1 MTDEYGKYDVRA
13 LVARVVSGDMKAF
26 EVIYQNTYRQVYY
39 TCMSFLKNEQ
49 NVYDVMQ
56 DTYITALTH
65 LQQLEN
71 PERITAWLN
80 TIAVNKCRQFLG
92 KKMPVQ
98 LDEAAGVNLLEE
110 NDNFL
115 PESYVLNAE
124 KRKIILNI
132 MQEELSAVQYQ
143 TIIMYYFDG
152 MSTSEIAACMEC
164 PEGTVSYRLSAAR
177 GKIKEGVQRYE
188 NTNGVKLYSSGTTA
202 LLTAVFLAETQGLV
216 IPNFLTSVF
225 SAAFGVTAGA
235 VAGTALG
242 AAAGPMTGGAA
253 LNAVAGT
260 AAGGAALGATAG
272 TTAGGVTTGVTS
284 AGLKTAGKLGIK
296 GLFKTLKAK
305 IVASVV
311 AASVVAGGAAGIII
325 HNRDKDSESGGK
337 NYREVNY
344 VVCDN
349 EYLTVTIDKVYDIG
363 CGPEDETIAS
373 AEGYDISEN
382 DCALEYTVVNHKDYM
397 VYYNIM
403 LLTSNN
409 ESYEGGLPTNW
420 GVQPNSTSKFYIVD
434 SDGVTFFDLG
444 RKPTVTAKILFC
456 TLEDTTGNAGP
467 FRAVD
472 SVMVDVDLSG
482 KGGTEPVNYT
492 RNFHVDGEQV
502 VIDNDQVKVTY
513 LGTNVY
519 DEIADKNYYSAWM
532 NFYVENK
539 TDHDLGVSIKGDNIA
554 YATPLRLMAGTTGY
568 ITHSMID
575 AGLDKEDNA
584 VGNKEIVEG
593 GEPFAVNVDVCDYTE
608 SYGGVT
614 TYDIY
619 VAEHGE
625 TAYRSISIDDY
636 TNIYSGQFDMIKITQ
651 ENVKEKTK

>member
-1 MTDEYGKYDVRA
+1 MTDEYEKYDVRA

-39 TCMSFLKNEQ
+39 TCMSFLKNEH

-98 LDEAAGVNLLEE
+98 LDEATSTNLLEE

-225 SAAFGVTAGA
+225 SAAFG
-235 VAGTALG
+235 
-242 AAAGPMTGGAA
+242 AAAGTVLGTVTGGAA
-253 LNAVAGT
+253 VGT
-260 AAGGAALGATAG
+260 LTGGVAAGGAA
-272 TTAGGVTTGVTS
+272 TGVAS
-284 AGLKTAGKLGIK
+284 AGVKTAGKLGLK

-311 AASVVAGGAAGIII
+311 AASVVAGGVTGIII

-363 CGPEDETIAS
+363 CGPDDETIAS

-434 SDGVTFFDLG
+434 SAGVTFFDLG
-444 RKPTVTAKILFC
+444 RKPTVTSKILFC

-482 KGGTEPVNYT
+482 KGETESVDYT

-502 VIDNDQVKVTY
+502 VTDNDQVKVTY

-539 TDHDLGVSIKGDNIA
+539 TDHDLGVSVKGDNIA
-554 YATPLRLMAGTTGY
+554 YDTPLRLMAGTTGY
-568 ITHSMID
+568 ITSSMID

-593 GEPFAVNVDVCDYTE
+593 GEPFAVSVDVCDYTE

-636 TNIYSGQFDMIKITQ
+636 TNIYSGQFDMVKITQ
-651 ENVKEKTK
+651 ENVKEKTCSK

>member
-98 LDEAAGVNLLEE
+98 LDEATSTNLLEE

-177 GKIKEGVQRYE
+177 GKIKAGVQRYE
-188 NTNGVKLYSSGTTA
+188 NTSGVKLYSSGTTA

-225 SAAFGVTAGA
+225 SAVF
-235 VAGTALG
+235 G
-242 AAAGPMTGGAA
+242 AAAGTVLGTATGGAA
-253 LNAVAGT
+253 VGT
-260 AAGGAALGATAG
+260 LTGGAAAGGAGGAA
-272 TTAGGVTTGVTS
+272 TGVAS
-284 AGLKTAGKLGIK
+284 AGVKTAGKLGLK

-409 ESYEGGLPTNW
+409 ESYEGGVPTNW

-434 SDGVTFFDLG
+434 SAGVTFFDLG
-444 RKPTVTAKILFC
+444 RKPTVTSKILFC

-482 KGGTEPVNYT
+482 KGETESVNYT

-502 VIDNDQVKVTY
+502 VTDNDQVKVTY

-539 TDHDLGVSIKGDNIA
+539 TDHDLGVSVKGDNIA
-554 YATPLRLMAGTTGY
+554 YDTPLRLMAGTTGY
-568 ITHSMID
+568 ITSSMID

-593 GEPFAVNVDVCDYTE
+593 GEPFAVSVDVCDYTE

-636 TNIYSGQFDMIKITQ
+636 TNIYSGQFDMVKITQ
-651 ENVKEKTK
+651 ENVKEKTCSK

>member
-39 TCMSFLKNEQ
+39 TCMSFLKNEH

-98 LDEAAGVNLLEE
+98 LDEATSANLLEE

-164 PEGTVSYRLSAAR
+164 PEGTVSYRLSVAR

-188 NTNGVKLYSSGTTA
+188 NTNGVKLYSSGATA

-225 SAAFGVTAGA
+225 SAAFG
-235 VAGTALG
+235 
-242 AAAGPMTGGAA
+242 AAAGTVLGTATGGAA
-253 LNAVAGT
+253 VGT
-260 AAGGAALGATAG
+260 LTGGATAGGAA
-272 TTAGGVTTGVTS
+272 TGVAS
-284 AGLKTAGKLGIK
+284 AGVKTAGKLGLK

-311 AASVVAGGAAGIII
+311 AASVVAGGVTGIII

-363 CGPEDETIAS
+363 CGPDDETIAS
-373 AEGYDISEN
+373 AERYDISEN

-444 RKPTVTAKILFC
+444 RKPTVTAKMLFC

-472 SVMVDVDLSG
+472 SVIVDVDLDG
-482 KGGTEPVNYT
+482 KGEADSVNYT

-502 VIDNDQVKVTY
+502 VTDNDQVKVTY

-539 TDHDLGVSIKGDNIA
+539 TDHDLGVSVKGDNIA
-554 YATPLRLMAGTTGY
+554 YDTPLRLMAGTTGY

-575 AGLDKEDNA
+575 AGLDKDDNA
-584 VGNKEIVEG
+584 IKNKEIVEG
-593 GEPFAVNVDVCDYTE
+593 GEPFAVSVDVCDYTE

-636 TNIYSGQFDMIKITQ
+636 TNIYSGQFDMVKITQ
-651 ENVKEKTK
+651 ENVKEKIGSK

>member
-39 TCMSFLKNEQ
+39 TCMSFLKNEH

-98 LDEAAGVNLLEE
+98 LDEATSTNLLEE

-188 NTNGVKLYSSGTTA
+188 NTNGVKLYSSGATA

-216 IPNFLTSVF
+216 IPNFITSVF
-225 SAAFGVTAGA
+225 SAAFG
-235 VAGTALG
+235 
-242 AAAGPMTGGAA
+242 AAAGTVLGTATGGAA
-253 LNAVAGT
+253 VGT
-260 AAGGAALGATAG
+260 LTGGAAAGGAA
-272 TTAGGVTTGVTS
+272 TGVAS
-284 AGLKTAGKLGIK
+284 AGVKTAGKLGLK

-311 AASVVAGGAAGIII
+311 AVSVVAGGVTGIII

-373 AEGYDISEN
+373 AERYDISEN

-444 RKPTVTAKILFC
+444 RKPTVTAKMLFC

-472 SVMVDVDLSG
+472 SVIVDVDLDG
-482 KGGTEPVNYT
+482 KGEADSVNYT

-502 VIDNDQVKVTY
+502 VTDNDQVKVTY

-539 TDHDLGVSIKGDNIA
+539 TDHDRGVSVKGDNIA
-554 YATPLRLMAGTTGY
+554 YDTPLRLMAGTTGY

-575 AGLDKEDNA
+575 AGLDKDDNA
-584 VGNKEIVEG
+584 IKNKEIVEG
-593 GEPFAVNVDVCDYTE
+593 GEPFAVSVDVCDYTE

-636 TNIYSGQFDMIKITQ
+636 TNIYSGQFDMVKITQ
-651 ENVKEKTK
+651 ENVKEKTCSK

>member
-98 LDEAAGVNLLEE
+98 LDEATSTNLLEE

-225 SAAFGVTAGA
+225 SAVF
-235 VAGTALG
+235 G
-242 AAAGPMTGGAA
+242 AAAGTVLGTATGGAA
-253 LNAVAGT
+253 VGT
-260 AAGGAALGATAG
+260 LTGGAAAGGAA
-272 TTAGGVTTGVTS
+272 TGVAS
-284 AGLKTAGKLGIK
+284 AGVKTAGKLGLK

-363 CGPEDETIAS
+363 CGPDDETIAS

-434 SDGVTFFDLG
+434 SAGVTFFDLG
-444 RKPTVTAKILFC
+444 RKPTVTSKILFC

-482 KGGTEPVNYT
+482 KGETESVDYT

-502 VIDNDQVKVTY
+502 VTDNDQVKVTY

-539 TDHDLGVSIKGDNIA
+539 TDHDLGVSVKGDNIA
-554 YATPLRLMAGTTGY
+554 YDTPLRLMAGTTGY
-568 ITHSMID
+568 ITSSMID

-593 GEPFAVNVDVCDYTE
+593 GEPFAVSVDVCDYTE

-636 TNIYSGQFDMIKITQ
+636 TNIYSGQFDMVKITQ
-651 ENVKEKTK
+651 ENVKEKTCSK

>member
-39 TCMSFLKNEQ
+39 TCMSFLKNEH

-80 TIAVNKCRQFLG
+80 TIAVNKCRQFIG

-98 LDEAAGVNLLEE
+98 LDEATSTNLLEE

-188 NTNGVKLYSSGTTA
+188 NTNGVKLYSSGATA

-225 SAAFGVTAGA
+225 SAAFG
-235 VAGTALG
+235 
-242 AAAGPMTGGAA
+242 AAAGTVLGTATGGAA
-253 LNAVAGT
+253 VGT
-260 AAGGAALGATAG
+260 LTGGAAAGGAA
-272 TTAGGVTTGVTS
+272 TGVAS
-284 AGLKTAGKLGIK
+284 AGVKTAGKLGLK

-311 AASVVAGGAAGIII
+311 AVSVVAGGVTGIII

-373 AEGYDISEN
+373 AERYDISEN

-444 RKPTVTAKILFC
+444 RKPTVTAKMLFC

-472 SVMVDVDLSG
+472 SVIVDVDLDG
-482 KGGTEPVNYT
+482 KGEADSVNYT

-502 VIDNDQVKVTY
+502 VTDNDQVKVTY

-539 TDHDLGVSIKGDNIA
+539 TDHDLGVSVKGDNIA
-554 YATPLRLMAGTTGY
+554 YDTPLRLMAGTTGY

-575 AGLDKEDNA
+575 AGLDKDDNA
-584 VGNKEIVEG
+584 IKNKEIVEG
-593 GEPFAVNVDVCDYTE
+593 GEPFAVSVDVCDYTE

-636 TNIYSGQFDMIKITQ
+636 TNIYSGQFDMVKITQ
-651 ENVKEKTK
+651 ENVKEKIGSK

>member
-98 LDEAAGVNLLEE
+98 LDEATSTNLLEE

-177 GKIKEGVQRYE
+177 GKIKAGVQRYE
-188 NTNGVKLYSSGTTA
+188 NTSGVKLYSSGTTA

-225 SAAFGVTAGA
+225 SAVF
-235 VAGTALG
+235 G
-242 AAAGPMTGGAA
+242 AAAGTVLGTATGGATVGTLTGGAA
-253 LNAVAGT
+253 AGG
-260 AAGGAALGATAG
+260 AGGAA
-272 TTAGGVTTGVTS
+272 TGVAS
-284 AGLKTAGKLGIK
+284 AGVKTAGKLGLK

-305 IVASVV
+305 IVAGVV

-434 SDGVTFFDLG
+434 SAGVTFFDLG
-444 RKPTVTAKILFC
+444 RKPTVTSKILFC

-482 KGGTEPVNYT
+482 KGETESVNYT

-502 VIDNDQVKVTY
+502 VTDNDQVKVTY

-539 TDHDLGVSIKGDNIA
+539 TDHDLGVSVKGDNIA
-554 YATPLRLMAGTTGY
+554 YDTPLRLMAGTTGY
-568 ITHSMID
+568 ITSSMID

-593 GEPFAVNVDVCDYTE
+593 GEPFAVSVDVCDYTE

-636 TNIYSGQFDMIKITQ
+636 TNIYSGQFDMVKITQ
-651 ENVKEKTK
+651 ENVKEKIGSK

>member
-1 MTDEYGKYDVRA
+1 MTDEYGKYDVRV

-98 LDEAAGVNLLEE
+98 LDEATSTNLLEE

-177 GKIKEGVQRYE
+177 GKIKAGVQRYE
-188 NTNGVKLYSSGTTA
+188 NTSGVKLYSSGTTA

-225 SAAFGVTAGA
+225 SAVF
-235 VAGTALG
+235 G
-242 AAAGPMTGGAA
+242 AAAGTVLGTATGGAA
-253 LNAVAGT
+253 VGT
-260 AAGGAALGATAG
+260 LTGGAAAGGAGGAA
-272 TTAGGVTTGVTS
+272 TGVAS
-284 AGLKTAGKLGIK
+284 AGVKTAGKLGLK

-434 SDGVTFFDLG
+434 SAGVTFFDLG
-444 RKPTVTAKILFC
+444 RKPTVTSKILFC

-482 KGGTEPVNYT
+482 KGETESVNYT

-502 VIDNDQVKVTY
+502 VTDNDQVKVTY

-539 TDHDLGVSIKGDNIA
+539 TDHDLGVSVKGDNIA
-554 YATPLRLMAGTTGY
+554 YDTPLRLMAGTTGY
-568 ITHSMID
+568 ITSSMID

-593 GEPFAVNVDVCDYTE
+593 GEPFAVSVDVCDYTE

-636 TNIYSGQFDMIKITQ
+636 TNIYSGQFDMVKITQ
-651 ENVKEKTK
+651 ENVKEKIGSK

>member
-26 EVIYQNTYRQVYY
+26 EVIYQNTYWQVYY

-98 LDEAAGVNLLEE
+98 LDEATSTNLLEE

-177 GKIKEGVQRYE
+177 GKIKAGVQRYE
-188 NTNGVKLYSSGTTA
+188 NTSGVKLYSSGTTA

-225 SAAFGVTAGA
+225 SAVF
-235 VAGTALG
+235 G
-242 AAAGPMTGGAA
+242 AAAGTVLGTATGGAA
-253 LNAVAGT
+253 VGT
-260 AAGGAALGATAG
+260 LTGGAAAGGAGGAA
-272 TTAGGVTTGVTS
+272 TGVAS
-284 AGLKTAGKLGIK
+284 AGVKTAGKLGLK

-434 SDGVTFFDLG
+434 SAGVTFFDLG
-444 RKPTVTAKILFC
+444 RKPTVTSKILFC

-482 KGGTEPVNYT
+482 KGETESVNYT

-502 VIDNDQVKVTY
+502 VTDNDQVKVTY

-539 TDHDLGVSIKGDNIA
+539 TDHDLGVSVKGDNIA
-554 YATPLRLMAGTTGY
+554 YDTPLRLMAGTTGY
-568 ITHSMID
+568 ITSSMID

-593 GEPFAVNVDVCDYTE
+593 GEPFAVSVDVCDYTE

-636 TNIYSGQFDMIKITQ
+636 TNIYSGQFDMVKITQ
-651 ENVKEKTK
+651 ENVKEKIGSK

>member
-98 LDEAAGVNLLEE
+98 LDEATSTNLLEE

-115 PESYVLNAE
+115 PESCVLNAE

-177 GKIKEGVQRYE
+177 GKIKAGVQRYE
-188 NTNGVKLYSSGTTA
+188 NTSGVKLYSSGTTA

-225 SAAFGVTAGA
+225 SAVF
-235 VAGTALG
+235 G
-242 AAAGPMTGGAA
+242 AAAGTVLGTATGGAA
-253 LNAVAGT
+253 VGT
-260 AAGGAALGATAG
+260 LTGGAAAGGAGGAA
-272 TTAGGVTTGVTS
+272 TGVAS
-284 AGLKTAGKLGIK
+284 AGVKTAGKLGLK

-434 SDGVTFFDLG
+434 SAGVTFFDLG
-444 RKPTVTAKILFC
+444 RKPTDTSKILFC

-482 KGGTEPVNYT
+482 KGETESVNYT

-502 VIDNDQVKVTY
+502 VTDNDQVKVTY

-539 TDHDLGVSIKGDNIA
+539 TDHDLGVSVKGDNIA
-554 YATPLRLMAGTTGY
+554 YDTPLRLMAGTTGY
-568 ITHSMID
+568 ITSSMID

-593 GEPFAVNVDVCDYTE
+593 GEPFAVSVDVCDYTE

-636 TNIYSGQFDMIKITQ
+636 TNIYSGQFDMVKITQ
-651 ENVKEKTK
+651 ENVKEKTCSK

>member
-39 TCMSFLKNEQ
+39 TCMSFLKNEH

-98 LDEAAGVNLLEE
+98 LDEATSTNLLEE

-188 NTNGVKLYSSGTTA
+188 NTNGVKLYSSGATA

-225 SAAFGVTAGA
+225 SAAFGAA
-235 VAGTALG
+235 AGTVLGTATGGAAVGTLTGG
-242 AAAGPMTGGAA
+242 AAAGG
-253 LNAVAGT
+253 VA
-260 AAGGAALGATAG
+260 
-272 TTAGGVTTGVTS
+272 TGVAS
-284 AGLKTAGKLGIK
+284 AGVKTAGKLGLK

-311 AASVVAGGAAGIII
+311 AVSVVAGGVTGIII

-373 AEGYDISEN
+373 AERYDISEN

-444 RKPTVTAKILFC
+444 RKPTVTAKMLFC

-472 SVMVDVDLSG
+472 SVIVDVDLDG
-482 KGGTEPVNYT
+482 KGEADSVNYT

-502 VIDNDQVKVTY
+502 VTDNDQVKVTY

-539 TDHDLGVSIKGDNIA
+539 TDHDLGVSVKGDNIA
-554 YATPLRLMAGTTGY
+554 YDTPLRLMAGTTGY

-575 AGLDKEDNA
+575 AGLDKDDNA
-584 VGNKEIVEG
+584 IKNKEIVEG
-593 GEPFAVNVDVCDYTE
+593 GEPFAVSVDVCDYTE

-636 TNIYSGQFDMIKITQ
+636 TNIYSGQFDMVKITQ
-651 ENVKEKTK
+651 ENVKEKIGSK

>member
-39 TCMSFLKNEQ
+39 TCMSFLKNEH

-98 LDEAAGVNLLEE
+98 LDEATSTNLLEE

-188 NTNGVKLYSSGTTA
+188 NTNGVKLYSSGATA

-225 SAAFGVTAGA
+225 SAAFG
-235 VAGTALG
+235 
-242 AAAGPMTGGAA
+242 AAAGTVLGTATGGAA
-253 LNAVAGT
+253 VGT
-260 AAGGAALGATAG
+260 LTGGAAAGGAA
-272 TTAGGVTTGVTS
+272 TGVAS
-284 AGLKTAGKLGIK
+284 AGVKTAGKLGLK

-311 AASVVAGGAAGIII
+311 AVSVVAGGAAGIII

-373 AEGYDISEN
+373 AERYDISEN

-444 RKPTVTAKILFC
+444 RKPTVTAKMLFC

-472 SVMVDVDLSG
+472 SVIVDVDLDG
-482 KGGTEPVNYT
+482 KGEADSVNYT

-502 VIDNDQVKVTY
+502 VTDNDQVKVTY

-539 TDHDLGVSIKGDNIA
+539 TDHDLGVSVKGDNIA
-554 YATPLRLMAGTTGY
+554 YDTPLRLMAGTTGY

-593 GEPFAVNVDVCDYTE
+593 GEPFAVSVDVCDYTE

-636 TNIYSGQFDMIKITQ
+636 TNIYSGQFDMVKITR
-651 ENVKEKTK
+651 ENVKEKTDSK

>member
-1 MTDEYGKYDVRA
+1 MGT
-13 LVARVVSGDMKAF
+13 
-26 EVIYQNTYRQVYY
+26 
-39 TCMSFLKNEQ
+39 
-49 NVYDVMQ
+49 
-56 DTYITALTH
+56 LT
-65 LQQLEN
+65 
-71 PERITAWLN
+71 
-80 TIAVNKCRQFLG
+80 G
-92 KKMPVQ
+92 
-98 LDEAAGVNLLEE
+98 
-110 NDNFL
+110 
-115 PESYVLNAE
+115 
-124 KRKIILNI
+124 
-132 MQEELSAVQYQ
+132 
-143 TIIMYYFDG
+143 
-152 MSTSEIAACMEC
+152 
-164 PEGTVSYRLSAAR
+164 
-177 GKIKEGVQRYE
+177 
-188 NTNGVKLYSSGTTA
+188 
-202 LLTAVFLAETQGLV
+202 
-216 IPNFLTSVF
+216 
-225 SAAFGVTAGA
+225 
-235 VAGTALG
+235 G
-242 AAAGPMTGGAA
+242 AAAGG
-253 LNAVAGT
+253 
-260 AAGGAALGATAG
+260 AGGAA
-272 TTAGGVTTGVTS
+272 TGVAS
-284 AGLKTAGKLGIK
+284 AGVKTAGKLGLK

-434 SDGVTFFDLG
+434 SAGVTFFDLG
-444 RKPTVTAKILFC
+444 RKPTVTSKILFC

-482 KGGTEPVNYT
+482 KGETESVNYT

-502 VIDNDQVKVTY
+502 VTDNDQVKVTY

-539 TDHDLGVSIKGDNIA
+539 TDHDLGVSVKGDNIA
-554 YATPLRLMAGTTGY
+554 YDTPLRLMAGTTGY
-568 ITHSMID
+568 ITSSMID

-593 GEPFAVNVDVCDYTE
+593 GEPFAVSVDVCDYTE

-636 TNIYSGQFDMIKITQ
+636 TNIYSGQFDMVKITQ
-651 ENVKEKTK
+651 ENVKEKTCSK

>member
-98 LDEAAGVNLLEE
+98 LDEATSTNLLEE

-124 KRKIILNI
+124 KRKIILNN

-177 GKIKEGVQRYE
+177 GKIKAGVQRYE
-188 NTNGVKLYSSGTTA
+188 NTSGVKLYSSGTTA

-225 SAAFGVTAGA
+225 SAVF
-235 VAGTALG
+235 G
-242 AAAGPMTGGAA
+242 AAAGTVLGTATGGAA
-253 LNAVAGT
+253 VGT
-260 AAGGAALGATAG
+260 LTGGAAAGGAGGAA
-272 TTAGGVTTGVTS
+272 TGVAS
-284 AGLKTAGKLGIK
+284 AGVKTAGKLGLK

-434 SDGVTFFDLG
+434 SAGVTFFDLG
-444 RKPTVTAKILFC
+444 RKPTVTSKILFC

-482 KGGTEPVNYT
+482 KGETESVNYT

-502 VIDNDQVKVTY
+502 VTDNDQVKVTY

-539 TDHDLGVSIKGDNIA
+539 TDHDLGVSVKGDNIA
-554 YATPLRLMAGTTGY
+554 YDTPLRLMAGTTGY
-568 ITHSMID
+568 ITSSMID

-593 GEPFAVNVDVCDYTE
+593 GEPFAVSVDVCDYTE

-636 TNIYSGQFDMIKITQ
+636 TNIYSGQFDMVKITQ
-651 ENVKEKTK
+651 ENVKEKTCSK

>member
-39 TCMSFLKNEQ
+39 TCMSFLKNEH

-98 LDEAAGVNLLEE
+98 LDEATSTNLLEE

-225 SAAFGVTAGA
+225 SAAFG
-235 VAGTALG
+235 
-242 AAAGPMTGGAA
+242 AAAGTVLGTVTGGAA
-253 LNAVAGT
+253 VGT
-260 AAGGAALGATAG
+260 LTGGAAAGGAA
-272 TTAGGVTTGVTS
+272 TGVAS
-284 AGLKTAGKLGIK
+284 AGVKTAGKLGLK

-311 AASVVAGGAAGIII
+311 AASVVAGGVTGIII

-363 CGPEDETIAS
+363 CGPDDETIAS

-434 SDGVTFFDLG
+434 SAGVTFFDLG
-444 RKPTVTAKILFC
+444 RKPTVTSKILFC

-482 KGGTEPVNYT
+482 KGETESVDYT

-502 VIDNDQVKVTY
+502 VTDNDQVKVTY

-539 TDHDLGVSIKGDNIA
+539 TDHDLGVSVKGDNIA
-554 YATPLRLMAGTTGY
+554 YDTPLRLMAGTTGY
-568 ITHSMID
+568 ITSSMID

-593 GEPFAVNVDVCDYTE
+593 GEPFAVSVDVCDYTE

-636 TNIYSGQFDMIKITQ
+636 TNIYSGQFDMVKITQ
-651 ENVKEKTK
+651 ENVKEKIGSK

>member
-1 MTDEYGKYDVRA
+1 MTDGYGKYDVRA

-98 LDEAAGVNLLEE
+98 LDEATSTNLLEE

-177 GKIKEGVQRYE
+177 GKIKAGVQRYE
-188 NTNGVKLYSSGTTA
+188 NTSGVKLYSSGTTA

-225 SAAFGVTAGA
+225 SAVF
-235 VAGTALG
+235 G
-242 AAAGPMTGGAA
+242 AAAGTVLGTATGGAA
-253 LNAVAGT
+253 VGT
-260 AAGGAALGATAG
+260 LTGGAAAGGAGGAA
-272 TTAGGVTTGVTS
+272 TGVAS
-284 AGLKTAGKLGIK
+284 AGVKTAGKLGLK

-434 SDGVTFFDLG
+434 SAGVTFFDLG
-444 RKPTVTAKILFC
+444 RKPTVTSKILFC

-482 KGGTEPVNYT
+482 KGETESVNYT

-502 VIDNDQVKVTY
+502 VTDNDQVKVTY

-539 TDHDLGVSIKGDNIA
+539 TDHDLGVSVKGDNIA
-554 YATPLRLMAGTTGY
+554 YDTPLRLMAGTTGY
-568 ITHSMID
+568 ITSSMID

-593 GEPFAVNVDVCDYTE
+593 GEPFAVSVDVCDYTE

-636 TNIYSGQFDMIKITQ
+636 TNIYSGQFDMVKITQ
-651 ENVKEKTK
+651 ENVKEKIGSK

>member
-98 LDEAAGVNLLEE
+98 LDEATSTNLLEE

-177 GKIKEGVQRYE
+177 GKIKAGVQRYE
-188 NTNGVKLYSSGTTA
+188 NTSGVKLYSSGTTA

-225 SAAFGVTAGA
+225 SAVF
-235 VAGTALG
+235 G
-242 AAAGPMTGGAA
+242 AAAGTVLGTATGGAA
-253 LNAVAGT
+253 VGT
-260 AAGGAALGATAG
+260 LTGGAAAGGAA
-272 TTAGGVTTGVTS
+272 TGVAS
-284 AGLKTAGKLGIK
+284 AGVKTAGKLGLK

-434 SDGVTFFDLG
+434 SAGVTFFDLG
-444 RKPTVTAKILFC
+444 RKPTVTSKILFC

-482 KGGTEPVNYT
+482 KGETESVNYT

-502 VIDNDQVKVTY
+502 VTDNDQVKVTY

-539 TDHDLGVSIKGDNIA
+539 TDHDLGVSVKGDNIA
-554 YATPLRLMAGTTGY
+554 YDTPLRLMAGTTGY
-568 ITHSMID
+568 ITSSMID

-593 GEPFAVNVDVCDYTE
+593 GELFAVSVDVCDYTE

-636 TNIYSGQFDMIKITQ
+636 INIYSGQFDMVKITQ
-651 ENVKEKTK
+651 ENVKEKTCSK

>member
-98 LDEAAGVNLLEE
+98 LDEATSTNLLEE

-177 GKIKEGVQRYE
+177 GKIKAGVQRYE
-188 NTNGVKLYSSGTTA
+188 NTSGVKLYSSGTTA

-225 SAAFGVTAGA
+225 SAVF
-235 VAGTALG
+235 G
-242 AAAGPMTGGAA
+242 AAAGTVLGTATGGAA
-253 LNAVAGT
+253 VGT
-260 AAGGAALGATAG
+260 LTGGAAAGGAA
-272 TTAGGVTTGVTS
+272 TGVAS
-284 AGLKTAGKLGIK
+284 AGVKTAGKLGLK

-444 RKPTVTAKILFC
+444 RKPTVTAKMLFC

-472 SVMVDVDLSG
+472 SVIVDVDLDG
-482 KGGTEPVNYT
+482 KGEADSVNYT

-502 VIDNDQVKVTY
+502 VTDNDQVKVTY

-532 NFYVENK
+532 NSYVENK
-539 TDHDLGVSIKGDNIA
+539 TDHDLGVSVKGDNIA
-554 YATPLRLMAGTTGY
+554 YDTPLRLMAGTTGY
-568 ITHSMID
+568 ITSSMID
-575 AGLDKEDNA
+575 AGLNKEDNA

-593 GEPFAVNVDVCDYTE
+593 GEPFAVSVDVCDYTE

-636 TNIYSGQFDMIKITQ
+636 TNIYSGQFDMVKITQ
-651 ENVKEKTK
+651 ENVKEKTCSK

>member
-98 LDEAAGVNLLEE
+98 LDEATSTNLLEE

-177 GKIKEGVQRYE
+177 GKIKAGVQRYE
-188 NTNGVKLYSSGTTA
+188 NTSGVKLYSSGTTA
-202 LLTAVFLAETQGLV
+202 LLTAVFLAETQGMV

-225 SAAFGVTAGA
+225 SAVF
-235 VAGTALG
+235 G
-242 AAAGPMTGGAA
+242 AAAGTVLGTATGGAA
-253 LNAVAGT
+253 VGT
-260 AAGGAALGATAG
+260 LTGGAAAGGAGGAA
-272 TTAGGVTTGVTS
+272 TGVAS
-284 AGLKTAGKLGIK
+284 AGVKTAGKLGLK

-434 SDGVTFFDLG
+434 SAGITFFDLG
-444 RKPTVTAKILFC
+444 RKPTVTSKILFC

-482 KGGTEPVNYT
+482 KGETESVNYT

-502 VIDNDQVKVTY
+502 VTDNDQVKVTY

-539 TDHDLGVSIKGDNIA
+539 TDHDLGVSVKGDNIA
-554 YATPLRLMAGTTGY
+554 YDTPLRLMAGTTGY
-568 ITHSMID
+568 ITSSMID

-593 GEPFAVNVDVCDYTE
+593 GEPFAVSVDVCDYTE

-636 TNIYSGQFDMIKITQ
+636 TNIYSGQFDMVKITQ
-651 ENVKEKTK
+651 ENVKEKIGSK

>member
-98 LDEAAGVNLLEE
+98 LDEATSTNLLEE

-225 SAAFGVTAGA
+225 SAVF
-235 VAGTALG
+235 G
-242 AAAGPMTGGAA
+242 AAAGTVLGTATGGAA
-253 LNAVAGT
+253 VGT
-260 AAGGAALGATAG
+260 LTGGAAAGGAA
-272 TTAGGVTTGVTS
+272 TGVAS
-284 AGLKTAGKLGIK
+284 AGVKTAGKLGLK

-363 CGPEDETIAS
+363 CGPDDETIAS
-373 AEGYDISEN
+373 AERYDISEN

-444 RKPTVTAKILFC
+444 RKPTVTAKMLFC

-472 SVMVDVDLSG
+472 SVIVDVDLDG
-482 KGGTEPVNYT
+482 KGEADSVNYT

-502 VIDNDQVKVTY
+502 VTDNDQVKVTY

-539 TDHDLGVSIKGDNIA
+539 TDHDLGVSVKGDNIA
-554 YATPLRLMAGTTGY
+554 YDTPLRLMAGTTGY

-575 AGLDKEDNA
+575 AGLDKDDNA
-584 VGNKEIVEG
+584 IKNKEIVEG
-593 GEPFAVNVDVCDYTE
+593 GEPFAVSVDVCDYTE

-636 TNIYSGQFDMIKITQ
+636 TNIYSGQFDMVKITQ
-651 ENVKEKTK
+651 ENVKEKIGSK

>member
-49 NVYDVMQ
+49 NVHDVMQ

-98 LDEAAGVNLLEE
+98 LDEATSTNLLEE

-177 GKIKEGVQRYE
+177 GKIKAGVQRYE
-188 NTNGVKLYSSGTTA
+188 NTSGVKLYSSGTTA

-225 SAAFGVTAGA
+225 SAVF
-235 VAGTALG
+235 G
-242 AAAGPMTGGAA
+242 AAAGTVLGTATGGAA
-253 LNAVAGT
+253 VGT
-260 AAGGAALGATAG
+260 LTGGAAAGGAGGAA
-272 TTAGGVTTGVTS
+272 TGVAS
-284 AGLKTAGKLGIK
+284 AGVKTAGKLGLK

-305 IVASVV
+305 IVAGVV

-373 AEGYDISEN
+373 AERYDISEN

-444 RKPTVTAKILFC
+444 RKPTVTSKILFC

-482 KGGTEPVNYT
+482 KGETESVNYT

-502 VIDNDQVKVTY
+502 VTDNDQVKVTY

-539 TDHDLGVSIKGDNIA
+539 TDHDLGVSVKGDNIA
-554 YATPLRLMAGTTGY
+554 YDTPLRLMAGTTGY
-568 ITHSMID
+568 ITSSMID

-593 GEPFAVNVDVCDYTE
+593 GEPFAVSVDVCDYTE

-636 TNIYSGQFDMIKITQ
+636 TNIYSGQFDMVKITQ
-651 ENVKEKTK
+651 ENVKEKTGSK

>member
-1 MTDEYGKYDVRA
+1 MTDEYEKYDVRA

-39 TCMSFLKNEQ
+39 TCMSFLKNEH

-98 LDEAAGVNLLEE
+98 LDEATSTNLLEE

-188 NTNGVKLYSSGTTA
+188 NTNGVKLYSSGATA

-225 SAAFGVTAGA
+225 SAAFG
-235 VAGTALG
+235 
-242 AAAGPMTGGAA
+242 AAAGTVLGTATGGAA
-253 LNAVAGT
+253 VGT
-260 AAGGAALGATAG
+260 LTGGATAGGAA
-272 TTAGGVTTGVTS
+272 TGVAS
-284 AGLKTAGKLGIK
+284 AGVKTAGKLGLK

-311 AASVVAGGAAGIII
+311 AASVVAGGVTGIII

-434 SDGVTFFDLG
+434 SAGVTFFDLG
-444 RKPTVTAKILFC
+444 RKPTVTSKILFC

-482 KGGTEPVNYT
+482 KGETESVNYT

-502 VIDNDQVKVTY
+502 VTDNDQVKVTY

-539 TDHDLGVSIKGDNIA
+539 TDHDLGVSVKGDNIA
-554 YATPLRLMAGTTGY
+554 YDTPLRLMAGTTGY
-568 ITHSMID
+568 ITSSMID

-593 GEPFAVNVDVCDYTE
+593 GEPFAVSVDVCDYTE

-636 TNIYSGQFDMIKITQ
+636 TNIYSGQFDMVKITQ
-651 ENVKEKTK
+651 ENVKEKTCSK

>member
-1 MTDEYGKYDVRA
+1 MTDEYEKYDVRA

-39 TCMSFLKNEQ
+39 TCMSFLKNEH

-98 LDEAAGVNLLEE
+98 LDEATSTNLLEE

-225 SAAFGVTAGA
+225 SAAFG
-235 VAGTALG
+235 
-242 AAAGPMTGGAA
+242 AAAGTVLGTVTGGAA
-253 LNAVAGT
+253 VGT
-260 AAGGAALGATAG
+260 LTGGAAAGGAA
-272 TTAGGVTTGVTS
+272 TGVAS
-284 AGLKTAGKLGIK
+284 AGVKTAGKLGLK

-305 IVASVV
+305 IVANVV
-311 AASVVAGGAAGIII
+311 AASVVAGGVTGIII

-363 CGPEDETIAS
+363 CGPDDETIAS

-434 SDGVTFFDLG
+434 SAGVTFFDLG
-444 RKPTVTAKILFC
+444 RKPTVTSKILFC

-482 KGGTEPVNYT
+482 KGETESVDYT

-502 VIDNDQVKVTY
+502 VTDNDQVKVTY

-539 TDHDLGVSIKGDNIA
+539 TDHDLGVSVKGDNIA
-554 YATPLRLMAGTTGY
+554 YDTPLRLMAGTTGY
-568 ITHSMID
+568 ITSSMID

-593 GEPFAVNVDVCDYTE
+593 GEPFAVSVDVCDYTE

-636 TNIYSGQFDMIKITQ
+636 TNIYSGQFDMVKITQ
-651 ENVKEKTK
+651 ENVKEKTCSK

>member
-39 TCMSFLKNEQ
+39 TCMSFLKNEH

-98 LDEAAGVNLLEE
+98 LDEATSTNLLEE

-216 IPNFLTSVF
+216 IPNFITSVF
-225 SAAFGVTAGA
+225 SAVF
-235 VAGTALG
+235 G
-242 AAAGPMTGGAA
+242 AAAGTVLGTATGGAT
-253 LNAVAGT
+253 VGT
-260 AAGGAALGATAG
+260 LTGGAAAGGAA
-272 TTAGGVTTGVTS
+272 TGVAS
-284 AGLKTAGKLGIK
+284 AGVKTAGKLGLK

-444 RKPTVTAKILFC
+444 RKPTVTAKMLFC

-472 SVMVDVDLSG
+472 SVIVDVDLDG
-482 KGGTEPVNYT
+482 KGEADSVNYT

-502 VIDNDQVKVTY
+502 VTDNDQVKVTY

-539 TDHDLGVSIKGDNIA
+539 TDHDLGVSVKGDNIA
-554 YATPLRLMAGTTGY
+554 YDTPLRLMAGTTGY

-575 AGLDKEDNA
+575 AGLDKDDNA
-584 VGNKEIVEG
+584 IKNKEIVEG
-593 GEPFAVNVDVCDYTE
+593 GEPFAVSVDVCDYTE

-636 TNIYSGQFDMIKITQ
+636 TNIYSGQFDMVKITQ
-651 ENVKEKTK
+651 ENVKENTGSK

>member
-39 TCMSFLKNEQ
+39 TCMSFLKNEH

-98 LDEAAGVNLLEE
+98 LDEATSTNLLEE

-188 NTNGVKLYSSGTTA
+188 NTNGVKLYSSGATA

-225 SAAFGVTAGA
+225 SAAFG
-235 VAGTALG
+235 
-242 AAAGPMTGGAA
+242 AAAGTVLGTATGGAA
-253 LNAVAGT
+253 VGT
-260 AAGGAALGATAG
+260 LTGGAAAGGAA
-272 TTAGGVTTGVTS
+272 TGVAS
-284 AGLKTAGKLGIK
+284 AGVKTAGKLGLK

-420 GVQPNSTSKFYIVD
+420 GVQPNSTSKFYVVD
-434 SDGVTFFDLG
+434 SAGVTFFDLG
-444 RKPTVTAKILFC
+444 RKPTVTSKILFC

-482 KGGTEPVNYT
+482 KGETESVNYT

-502 VIDNDQVKVTY
+502 VTDNDQVKVTY

-539 TDHDLGVSIKGDNIA
+539 TDHDLGVSVKGDNIA
-554 YATPLRLMAGTTGY
+554 YDTPLRLMAGTTGY
-568 ITHSMID
+568 ITSSMID

-593 GEPFAVNVDVCDYTE
+593 GEPFAVSVDVCDYTE

-636 TNIYSGQFDMIKITQ
+636 TNIYSGQFDMVKITQ
-651 ENVKEKTK
+651 ENVKEKTCSK

>member
-98 LDEAAGVNLLEE
+98 LDEVASTNLLEE

-177 GKIKEGVQRYE
+177 GKIKAGVQRYE
-188 NTNGVKLYSSGTTA
+188 NTSGVKLYSSGTTA

-225 SAAFGVTAGA
+225 SAAFG
-235 VAGTALG
+235 
-242 AAAGPMTGGAA
+242 AA
-253 LNAVAGT
+253 
-260 AAGGAALGATAG
+260 
-272 TTAGGVTTGVTS
+272 TGVAS
-284 AGLKTAGKLGIK
+284 AGVKTAGKLGIK

-311 AASVVAGGAAGIII
+311 AASVVAGGVTGIII
-325 HNRDKDSESGGK
+325 HNRDKDPESGGK

-472 SVMVDVDLSG
+472 SVMVDVDLDG
-482 KGGTEPVNYT
+482 KGEADSVNYT

-554 YATPLRLMAGTTGY
+554 YSTPLRLMAGTTGY

-593 GEPFAVNVDVCDYTE
+593 GEPFAVSVDVCDYTE

-619 VAEHGE
+619 VAEHSE

-636 TNIYSGQFDMIKITQ
+636 TNIYSGQFNMVKITR
-651 ENVKEKTK
+651 ENVKEKTGSK

>member
-98 LDEAAGVNLLEE
+98 LDEATSTNLLEE

-177 GKIKEGVQRYE
+177 GKIKAGVQRYE
-188 NTNGVKLYSSGTTA
+188 NTSGVKLYSSGTTA

-225 SAAFGVTAGA
+225 SAVF
-235 VAGTALG
+235 G
-242 AAAGPMTGGAA
+242 AAAGTVLGTATGGAA
-253 LNAVAGT
+253 VGT
-260 AAGGAALGATAG
+260 LTGGAAAGGAGGAA
-272 TTAGGVTTGVTS
+272 TGVAS
-284 AGLKTAGKLGIK
+284 AGVKTAGKLGLK

-305 IVASVV
+305 IVAGVV

-444 RKPTVTAKILFC
+444 RKPTVTAKMLFC

-472 SVMVDVDLSG
+472 SVIVDVDLDG
-482 KGGTEPVNYT
+482 KGEADSVNYT

-502 VIDNDQVKVTY
+502 VTDNDQVKVTY

-539 TDHDLGVSIKGDNIA
+539 TDHDLGVSVKGDNIA
-554 YATPLRLMAGTTGY
+554 YDTPLRLMAGTTGY

-575 AGLDKEDNA
+575 AGLDKDDNA
-584 VGNKEIVEG
+584 IKNKEIVEG
-593 GEPFAVNVDVCDYTE
+593 GEPFAVSVDVCDYTE

-636 TNIYSGQFDMIKITQ
+636 TNIYSGQFDMVKITR
-651 ENVKEKTK
+651 ENVKEKTDSK

>member
-26 EVIYQNTYRQVYY
+26 DVIYQNTYRQVYY
-39 TCMSFLKNEQ
+39 TCMSFLKNEH

-98 LDEAAGVNLLEE
+98 LDEAASTNLLEE

-225 SAAFGVTAGA
+225 SAAFG
-235 VAGTALG
+235 
-242 AAAGPMTGGAA
+242 AAAGTVLGTATGGAA
-253 LNAVAGT
+253 VGT
-260 AAGGAALGATAG
+260 LTGGAAAGGAA
-272 TTAGGVTTGVTS
+272 TGVAS
-284 AGLKTAGKLGIK
+284 AGVKTAGKLGLK

-311 AASVVAGGAAGIII
+311 AASVVAGGVTGIII

-363 CGPEDETIAS
+363 CGPDDETITS

-444 RKPTVTAKILFC
+444 RTPTVTSKILFC

-482 KGGTEPVNYT
+482 KGETESVNYT

-502 VIDNDQVKVTY
+502 VTDNDQVKVTY

-539 TDHDLGVSIKGDNIA
+539 TDHDLGVSVKGDNIA
-554 YATPLRLMAGTTGY
+554 YDTPLRLMAGTTGY
-568 ITHSMID
+568 ITSSMID

-593 GEPFAVNVDVCDYTE
+593 GEPFAVSVNVCDYTE

-636 TNIYSGQFDMIKITQ
+636 TNIYSGQFDMVKITQ
-651 ENVKEKTK
+651 ENVKEKTGSK

>member
-39 TCMSFLKNEQ
+39 TCMSFLKNEH

-98 LDEAAGVNLLEE
+98 LDEATSTNLLEE

-177 GKIKEGVQRYE
+177 GKIKAGVQRYE

-225 SAAFGVTAGA
+225 SAAFG
-235 VAGTALG
+235 
-242 AAAGPMTGGAA
+242 AAAGTVLGTATGGAA
-253 LNAVAGT
+253 VGT
-260 AAGGAALGATAG
+260 LTGGAAAGGAA
-272 TTAGGVTTGVTS
+272 TGVAS
-284 AGLKTAGKLGIK
+284 AGVKTAGKLGLK
-296 GLFKTLKAK
+296 GIFKTLKAK

-363 CGPEDETIAS
+363 CGPEDENIAS

-444 RKPTVTAKILFC
+444 RKPTVTSKILFC

-472 SVMVDVDLSG
+472 SVMVDVDLSR
-482 KGGTEPVNYT
+482 KGETESVNYT

-502 VIDNDQVKVTY
+502 VTDNDQVKVTY

-539 TDHDLGVSIKGDNIA
+539 TDHDLGVSVKGDNIA
-554 YATPLRLMAGTTGY
+554 YDTPLRLMAGTTGY
-568 ITHSMID
+568 ITSSMID

-593 GEPFAVNVDVCDYTE
+593 GEPFAVSVNVCDYTE

-636 TNIYSGQFDMIKITQ
+636 TNIYSGQFDMVKITR
-651 ENVKEKTK
+651 ENVKEKTDSK

>member
-39 TCMSFLKNEQ
+39 TCMSFLKNEH

-98 LDEAAGVNLLEE
+98 LDEATSANLLEE

-188 NTNGVKLYSSGTTA
+188 NTNGVKLYSSGATA

-225 SAAFGVTAGA
+225 SAAFG
-235 VAGTALG
+235 
-242 AAAGPMTGGAA
+242 AAAGTVLGTATGGAA
-253 LNAVAGT
+253 VGT
-260 AAGGAALGATAG
+260 LTGGATAGGAA
-272 TTAGGVTTGVTS
+272 TGVAS
-284 AGLKTAGKLGIK
+284 AGVKTAGKLGLK

-311 AASVVAGGAAGIII
+311 AASVVAGGVTGIII

-373 AEGYDISEN
+373 AERYDISEN

-444 RKPTVTAKILFC
+444 RKPTVTAKMLFC

-472 SVMVDVDLSG
+472 SVIVDVDLDG
-482 KGGTEPVNYT
+482 KGEADSVNYT

-502 VIDNDQVKVTY
+502 VTDNDQVKVTY

-539 TDHDLGVSIKGDNIA
+539 TDHDLGVSVKGDNIA
-554 YATPLRLMAGTTGY
+554 YDTPLRLMAGTTGY

-575 AGLDKEDNA
+575 AGLDKDDNA
-584 VGNKEIVEG
+584 IKNKEIVEG
-593 GEPFAVNVDVCDYTE
+593 GEPFAVSVDVCDYTE

-636 TNIYSGQFDMIKITQ
+636 TNIYSGQFDMVKITQ
-651 ENVKEKTK
+651 ENVKEKTGSK

>member
-39 TCMSFLKNEQ
+39 TCMSFLKNEH

-98 LDEAAGVNLLEE
+98 LDEATSTNLLEE

-177 GKIKEGVQRYE
+177 GKIKAGVQRYE
-188 NTNGVKLYSSGTTA
+188 NTSGVKLYSSGTTA

-225 SAAFGVTAGA
+225 SAVF
-235 VAGTALG
+235 G
-242 AAAGPMTGGAA
+242 AAAGTVLGTATGGAA
-253 LNAVAGT
+253 VGT
-260 AAGGAALGATAG
+260 LTGGAAAGGAA
-272 TTAGGVTTGVTS
+272 TGVAS
-284 AGLKTAGKLGIK
+284 AGVKTAGKLGLK

-325 HNRDKDSESGGK
+325 HNRDKDSESGEK

-434 SDGVTFFDLG
+434 SAGVTFFDLG
-444 RKPTVTAKILFC
+444 RKPTVTSKILFC

-482 KGGTEPVNYT
+482 KGETESVNYT

-502 VIDNDQVKVTY
+502 VTDNDQVKVTY

-539 TDHDLGVSIKGDNIA
+539 TDHDLGVSVKGDNIA
-554 YATPLRLMAGTTGY
+554 YDTPLRLMAGTTGY
-568 ITHSMID
+568 ITSSMID

-593 GEPFAVNVDVCDYTE
+593 GEPFAVSVDVCDYTE

-636 TNIYSGQFDMIKITQ
+636 TNIYSGQFDMVKITQ
-651 ENVKEKTK
+651 ENVKEKIGSK

>member
-26 EVIYQNTYRQVYY
+26 EVIYQNTYRQGYY

-98 LDEAAGVNLLEE
+98 LDEATSTNLLEE

-177 GKIKEGVQRYE
+177 GKIKAGVQRYE
-188 NTNGVKLYSSGTTA
+188 NTSGVKLYSSGTTA

-225 SAAFGVTAGA
+225 SAVF
-235 VAGTALG
+235 G
-242 AAAGPMTGGAA
+242 AAAGTVLGTATGGAA
-253 LNAVAGT
+253 VGT
-260 AAGGAALGATAG
+260 LTGGAAAGGAA
-272 TTAGGVTTGVTS
+272 TGVAS
-284 AGLKTAGKLGIK
+284 AGVKTAGKLGLK

-434 SDGVTFFDLG
+434 SAGVTFFDLG
-444 RKPTVTAKILFC
+444 RKPTVTSKILFC

-482 KGGTEPVNYT
+482 KGETESVNYT

-502 VIDNDQVKVTY
+502 VTDNDQVKVTY

-539 TDHDLGVSIKGDNIA
+539 TDHDLGVSVKGDNIA
-554 YATPLRLMAGTTGY
+554 YDTPLRLMAGTTGY
-568 ITHSMID
+568 ITSSMID

-593 GEPFAVNVDVCDYTE
+593 GEPFAVSVDVCDYTE

-636 TNIYSGQFDMIKITQ
+636 TNIYSGQFDMVKITQ
-651 ENVKEKTK
+651 ENVKEKTCSK

>member
-98 LDEAAGVNLLEE
+98 LDEATSTNLLEE

-177 GKIKEGVQRYE
+177 GKIKAGVQRYE
-188 NTNGVKLYSSGTTA
+188 NTSGVKLYSSGTTA

-225 SAAFGVTAGA
+225 SAVF
-235 VAGTALG
+235 G
-242 AAAGPMTGGAA
+242 AAAGTVLGTATGGAA
-253 LNAVAGT
+253 VGT
-260 AAGGAALGATAG
+260 LTGGAAAGGAA
-272 TTAGGVTTGVTS
+272 TGVAS
-284 AGLKTAGKLGIK
+284 AGVKTAGKLGLK

-444 RKPTVTAKILFC
+444 RKPTVTAKMLFC

-472 SVMVDVDLSG
+472 SVIVDVDLDG
-482 KGGTEPVNYT
+482 KGEADSVNYT

-502 VIDNDQVKVTY
+502 VTDNDQVKVTY

-539 TDHDLGVSIKGDNIA
+539 TDHDLGVSVKGDNIA
-554 YATPLRLMAGTTGY
+554 YDTPLRLMAGTTGY
-568 ITHSMID
+568 ITSSMID
-575 AGLDKEDNA
+575 AGLNKEDNA

-593 GEPFAVNVDVCDYTE
+593 GEPFAVSVDVCDYTE

-636 TNIYSGQFDMIKITQ
+636 TNIYSGQFDMVKITQ
-651 ENVKEKTK
+651 ENVKEKTCSK

>member
-98 LDEAAGVNLLEE
+98 LDEATSTNLLEE

-177 GKIKEGVQRYE
+177 GKIKAGVQRYE
-188 NTNGVKLYSSGTTA
+188 NTSGVKLYSSGTTA

-225 SAAFGVTAGA
+225 SAVF
-235 VAGTALG
+235 G
-242 AAAGPMTGGAA
+242 AAAGTVLGTATGGAA
-253 LNAVAGT
+253 VGT
-260 AAGGAALGATAG
+260 LTGGAAAGGAGGAA
-272 TTAGGVTTGVTS
+272 TGVAS
-284 AGLKTAGKLGIK
+284 AGVKTAGKLGLK

-434 SDGVTFFDLG
+434 SAGVTFFDLG
-444 RKPTVTAKILFC
+444 RKPMVTSKILFC

-482 KGGTEPVNYT
+482 KGETESVNYT

-502 VIDNDQVKVTY
+502 VTDNDQVKVTY

-539 TDHDLGVSIKGDNIA
+539 TDHDLGVSVKGDNIA
-554 YATPLRLMAGTTGY
+554 YDTPLRLMAGTTGY
-568 ITHSMID
+568 ITSSMID

-593 GEPFAVNVDVCDYTE
+593 GEPFAVSVDVCDYTE

-636 TNIYSGQFDMIKITQ
+636 TNIYSGQFDMVKITQ
-651 ENVKEKTK
+651 ENVKEKIGSK

>member
-98 LDEAAGVNLLEE
+98 LDEATSTNLLEE

-177 GKIKEGVQRYE
+177 GKIKAGVQRYE
-188 NTNGVKLYSSGTTA
+188 NTSGVKLYSSGTTA

-225 SAAFGVTAGA
+225 SAVF
-235 VAGTALG
+235 G
-242 AAAGPMTGGAA
+242 AAAGTVLGTATGGAA
-253 LNAVAGT
+253 VGT
-260 AAGGAALGATAG
+260 LTGGAAAGGAGGAA
-272 TTAGGVTTGVTS
+272 TGVAS
-284 AGLKTAGKLGIK
+284 AGVKTAGKLGLK

-434 SDGVTFFDLG
+434 SAGVTFFDLG
-444 RKPTVTAKILFC
+444 RKPTVTSKILFC

-482 KGGTEPVNYT
+482 KGETESVNYT

-502 VIDNDQVKVTY
+502 VTDNDQVKVTY

-539 TDHDLGVSIKGDNIA
+539 TDHDLGVSVKGDNIA
-554 YATPLRLMAGTTGY
+554 YDTPLRLMAGTTGY
-568 ITHSMID
+568 ITSSMID

-593 GEPFAVNVDVCDYTE
+593 GEPFAVSVDVCDYTE

-614 TYDIY
+614 TYDIH

-636 TNIYSGQFDMIKITQ
+636 TNIYSGQFDMVKITQ
-651 ENVKEKTK
+651 ENVKEKTCSK

>member
-39 TCMSFLKNEQ
+39 TCMSFLKNEH

-98 LDEAAGVNLLEE
+98 LDEAASTNLLEE

-177 GKIKEGVQRYE
+177 GKIKAGVQRYE
-188 NTNGVKLYSSGTTA
+188 NTSGVKLYSSGTTA

-225 SAAFGVTAGA
+225 SAAFG
-235 VAGTALG
+235 
-242 AAAGPMTGGAA
+242 AAAGGVA
-253 LNAVAGT
+253 LSATAGT
-260 AAGGAALGATAG
+260 AAGEAA
-272 TTAGGVTTGVTS
+272 TGVAS
-284 AGLKTAGKLGIK
+284 VGVKTAGKLGIK

-325 HNRDKDSESGGK
+325 HNRDKDPESGGK

-373 AEGYDISEN
+373 AEGYEISEN

-434 SDGVTFFDLG
+434 SDGVTLFDLG

-472 SVMVDVDLSG
+472 SVMVDVDLDG
-482 KGGTEPVNYT
+482 KGEADSVNYT
-492 RNFHVDGEQV
+492 RNFHVYGEQV
-502 VIDNDQVKVTY
+502 VTDNDQVKVTY

-519 DEIADKNYYSAWM
+519 DEITDKNYYSAWM

-554 YATPLRLMAGTTGY
+554 YSTPLRLMAGTTGY

-575 AGLDKEDNA
+575 SGLDKEDNA

-593 GEPFAVNVDVCDYTE
+593 GEPFAVSVNVCDYTE

-636 TNIYSGQFDMIKITQ
+636 TNIYSGQFDMVKITR
-651 ENVKEKTK
+651 ENVKEKTGSK

>member
-98 LDEAAGVNLLEE
+98 LDEATSTNLLEE

-177 GKIKEGVQRYE
+177 GKIKAGVQRYE
-188 NTNGVKLYSSGTTA
+188 NTSGVKLYSSGTTA

-216 IPNFLTSVF
+216 IPNSLTSVF
-225 SAAFGVTAGA
+225 SAVF
-235 VAGTALG
+235 G
-242 AAAGPMTGGAA
+242 AAAGTVLGTATGGAA
-253 LNAVAGT
+253 VGT
-260 AAGGAALGATAG
+260 LTGGAAAGGAGGAA
-272 TTAGGVTTGVTS
+272 TGVAS
-284 AGLKTAGKLGIK
+284 AGVKTAGKLGLK

-434 SDGVTFFDLG
+434 SAGVTFFDLG
-444 RKPTVTAKILFC
+444 RKPTVTSKILFC

-482 KGGTEPVNYT
+482 KGETESVNYT

-502 VIDNDQVKVTY
+502 VTDNDQVKVTY

-539 TDHDLGVSIKGDNIA
+539 TDHDLGVSVKGDNIA
-554 YATPLRLMAGTTGY
+554 YDTPLRLMAGTTGY
-568 ITHSMID
+568 ITSSMID

-593 GEPFAVNVDVCDYTE
+593 GEPFAVSVDVCDYTE

-636 TNIYSGQFDMIKITQ
+636 TNIYSGQFDMVKITQ
-651 ENVKEKTK
+651 ENVKEKIGSK

>member
-98 LDEAAGVNLLEE
+98 LDEATSTNLLEE

-177 GKIKEGVQRYE
+177 GKIKAGVQRYE
-188 NTNGVKLYSSGTTA
+188 NTSGVKLYSSGTTA

-225 SAAFGVTAGA
+225 SAVF
-235 VAGTALG
+235 G
-242 AAAGPMTGGAA
+242 AAAGTVLGTATGGAA
-253 LNAVAGT
+253 VGT
-260 AAGGAALGATAG
+260 LTGGAAAGGAGGAA
-272 TTAGGVTTGVTS
+272 TGVAS
-284 AGLKTAGKLGIK
+284 AGVKTAGKLGLK

-434 SDGVTFFDLG
+434 SAGVTFFDLG
-444 RKPTVTAKILFC
+444 RKPTVTSKILFC

-482 KGGTEPVNYT
+482 KGETESVNYT

-502 VIDNDQVKVTY
+502 VTDNDQVKVTY

-532 NFYVENK
+532 NSYVENK
-539 TDHDLGVSIKGDNIA
+539 TDHDLGVSVKGDNIA
-554 YATPLRLMAGTTGY
+554 YDTPLRLMAGTTGY
-568 ITHSMID
+568 ITSSMID

-593 GEPFAVNVDVCDYTE
+593 GEPFAVSVDVCDYTE

-636 TNIYSGQFDMIKITQ
+636 TNIYSGQFDMVKITQ
-651 ENVKEKTK
+651 ENVKEKTCSK

>member
-39 TCMSFLKNEQ
+39 TCMSFLKNEH

-56 DTYITALTH
+56 DTYITALTY

-98 LDEAAGVNLLEE
+98 LDEATSANLLEE

-188 NTNGVKLYSSGTTA
+188 NTNGVKLYSSGATA

-225 SAAFGVTAGA
+225 SAAFG
-235 VAGTALG
+235 
-242 AAAGPMTGGAA
+242 AAAGTVLGTATGGAA
-253 LNAVAGT
+253 VGT
-260 AAGGAALGATAG
+260 LTGGATAGGAA
-272 TTAGGVTTGVTS
+272 TGVAS
-284 AGLKTAGKLGIK
+284 AGVKTAGKLGLK

-311 AASVVAGGAAGIII
+311 AASVVAGGVTGIII

-363 CGPEDETIAS
+363 CGPDDETIAS
-373 AEGYDISEN
+373 AERYDISEN

-444 RKPTVTAKILFC
+444 RKPTVTAKMLFC

-472 SVMVDVDLSG
+472 SVIVDVDLDG
-482 KGGTEPVNYT
+482 KGEADSVNYT

-502 VIDNDQVKVTY
+502 VTDNDQVKVTY

-539 TDHDLGVSIKGDNIA
+539 TDHDLGVSVKGDNIA
-554 YATPLRLMAGTTGY
+554 YDTPLRLMAGTTGY

-575 AGLDKEDNA
+575 AGLDKDDNA
-584 VGNKEIVEG
+584 IKNKEIVEG
-593 GEPFAVNVDVCDYTE
+593 GEPFAVSVDVCDYTE

-636 TNIYSGQFDMIKITQ
+636 TNIYSGQFDMVKITQ
-651 ENVKEKTK
+651 ENVKEKIGSK